1 MTGAA
6 DSERSALEIDSE
18 LKADAARLTPVGAS
32 RVWVAKPVPSRFA
45 I

>member
-18 LKADAARLTPVGAS
+18 LKADAARLTPVGALG
-32 RVWVAKPVPSRFA
+32 P
-45 I
+45 